1 MAKEE
6 SLSEE
11 ICSKV
16 VEGSALYT
24 YYVNNLRLYLS
35 LNAISLLNLKII
47 SKCKSYA
54 NILTIVFGLRELE
67 ITDIEHYNSYT
78 IIS

>member
-24 YYVNNLRLYLS
+24 YYVDNLRLYLS
-35 LNAISLLNLKII
+35 LNAISLLNLQII
-47 SKCKSYA
+47 SKYKSYA
-54 NILTIVFGLRELE
+54 LTSLRELE

>member
-6 SLSEE
+6 SLSEK

-24 YYVNNLRLYLS
+24 YYVDNLRLYLS
-35 LNAISLLNLKII
+35 LNAISLLNLQII
-47 SKCKSYA
+47 SKYKSYA
-54 NILTIVFGLRELE
+54 NILFGFERAR
-67 ITDIEHYNSYT
+67 DH
-78 IIS
+78 